1 MRSGLDQQSMKMLR
15 ATAVLLLAA
24 SVTFSAGCKKK
35 KPNIPPASTAPTITA
50 PETKPAEPPPASTTT
65 PATTEPAPSTTE
77 TTPTTA
83 PKPMPKRRVAHKPK
97 PQLPPAQPAQPQQQ
111 QSARNNTTSATG
123 SSESMTIS
131 PDLPK
136 DEVDSQKRST
146 EQMLQN
152 AEASLRRLNR
162 RLSDGE
168 QNMARQ
174 VRNYITQSRL
184 ATQDGDLE
192 RAHNLAVKAQL
203 LSSELVK

>member
-1 MRSGLDQQSMKMLR
+1 MQSFLDQQSVRVLR
-15 ATAVLLLAA
+15 ATGMLLLGA
-24 SVTFSAGCKKK
+24 SVALTPACKKK
-35 KPNIPPASTAPTITA
+35 KPNIPPASTAPTITV
-50 PETKPAEPPPASTTT
+50 PETKPETPPPTTT
-65 PATTEPAPSTTE
+65 APTTTEPAPSTAPAESTTT
-77 TTPTTA
+77 TTPTTK
-83 PKPMPKRRVAHKPK
+83 PKPKHHATHKPK
-97 PQLPPAQPAQPQQQ
+97 PAAPPAQPSQQ
-111 QSARNNTTSATG
+111 QSAKNNASTTSGGEA
-123 SSESMTIS
+123 MTIS

-136 DEVDSQKRST
+136 DELDSQKRAT

-152 AEASLRRLNR
+152 AETNLRKLNR
-162 RLSDGE
+162 QLSDGE